1 MVINWNKQE
10 RYLYIRTTP
19 DINWIFEDA
28 KLLDIFHPIILTI
41 EDFNEITDKSIPEL
55 QGKPISSLISNTMTL
70 RMLTEQNRE
79 QAIYKIV
86 NHPIPQYGRGLFT
99 KPLATKTTQD
109 FIDGANAAESLD
121 GNQGALIANDAPRYV
136 QRRKK
141 SD

>member
-1 MVINWNKQE
+1 
-10 RYLYIRTTP
+10 
-19 DINWIFEDA
+19 
-28 KLLDIFHPIILTI
+28 
-41 EDFNEITDKSIPEL
+41 
-55 QGKPISSLISNTMTL
+55 MTL

-121 GNQGALIANDAPRYV
+121 GNQVALIANDAPRYV